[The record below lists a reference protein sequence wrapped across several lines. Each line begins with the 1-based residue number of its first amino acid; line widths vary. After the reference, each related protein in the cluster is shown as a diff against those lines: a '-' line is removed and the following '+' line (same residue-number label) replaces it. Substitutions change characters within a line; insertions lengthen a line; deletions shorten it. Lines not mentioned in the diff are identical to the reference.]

1 MNFSYNE
8 EQEKILLEAI
18 KSACEFGDKLNKLTP
33 EYRQKLFYTLI
44 GYNPLKNF
52 IDSKGNFNDYSRN
65 CF

>member
-1 MNFSYNE
+1 MNFNYNE
-8 EQEKILLEAI
+8 EQEKIFKEALKAALELKDKI
-18 KSACEFGDKLNKLTP
+18 DKLNP